1 MAIRKHSQQTTGL
14 LPEAVSVLLL
24 QTSIEAAVGGD
35 LKGFISD
42 VSSSS
47 VLMGTITDTFERAPD
62 KTVDPTGMFASMG
75 EEDKA
80 KLNEVCAEML
90 ADDSI
95 SQEQKENIKTLCSFM
110 GGTVA

>member
-1 MAIRKHSQQTTGL
+1 MNDLALDAENKL
-14 LPEAVSVLLL
+14 NNKPEG

-35 LKGFISD
+35 LKGFVND
-42 VSSSS
+42 VSSST
-47 VLMGTITDTFERAPD
+47 VLMGTITDTFERSPEKD
-62 KTVDPTGMFASMG
+62 VDPTGMFSSMG

-90 ADDSI
+90 ADDSV
-95 SQEQKENIKTLCSFM
+95 SQEQKENIKILCSFM